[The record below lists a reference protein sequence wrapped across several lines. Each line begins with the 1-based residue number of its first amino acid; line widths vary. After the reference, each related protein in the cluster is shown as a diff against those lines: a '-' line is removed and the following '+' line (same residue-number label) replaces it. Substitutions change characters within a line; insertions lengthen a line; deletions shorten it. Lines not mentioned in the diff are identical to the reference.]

1 MVENVEFLNRLRNG
15 HLEKSAVTGVR
26 RPSRSPKTA
35 KTPLKVHLRLR
46 FQNLGK
52 PRTAGLCGRA
62 ARISDCG
69 PLSCA
74 KIERP
79 SPLEK
84 PSCKVRL
91 FVQNRSRKYRP
102 KVTVTTLFQTAFHPD
117 FQPLSQTAHVRS
129 HSRKRV
135 HTRLSEKDRTQRLT
149 RRNRGLPFCD
159 HSAALC
165 CQRNPFYSTVLL
177 YTYIS
182 RFSVNPHHQAEGENQ
197 AKLPSLTLSPTVS
210 HPDFQLLAQT
220 AHVRFHRRKRVHTR
234 LSEKDRTQRLTR
246 RNSGCFGWGWYHCP
260 RSVSHVSETLRG
272 QVSERRTL
280 PLWDLGRGCSQRTQK
295 AFGTAMRLCASLFR
309 GVAAPL
315 GCVICLQFG
324 DVAVFSLCVQ
334 YFLNV
339 RDMGGTTTLGALC
352 VLPKLPAPACQKGLI
367 CRFLRSGEQ
376 RSLRSAY
383 FFRIYRYP
391 CR

>member
-210 HPDFQLLAQT
+210 HPVFQLRTQM
-220 AHVRFHRRKRVHTR
+220 AHVRFHRRKQVHTR

-246 RNSGCFGWGWYHCP
+246 QNRGCFGWGRYYYP

-272 QVSERRTL
+272 QVSERQTL
-280 PLWDLGRGCSQRTQK
+280 PLLGLGWVYSRRTQR
-295 AFGTAMRLCASLFR
+295 ACGTAMRSCVSLFR

-315 GCVICLQFG
+315 GCVIFFHFCRNCDLY
-324 DVAVFSLCVQ
+324 AI
-334 YFLNV
+334 
-339 RDMGGTTTLGALC
+339 R
-352 VLPKLPAPACQKGLI
+352 ACA
-367 CRFLRSGEQ
+367 R
-376 RSLRSAY
+376 
-383 FFRIYRYP
+383 
-391 CR
+391 